1 MKYLIL
7 IISLVNFGLAQ
18 TVINAIP
25 APANASG
32 LCWDGQYLWCGAYG
46 VNGDTLYK
54 INPTNGTI
62 LKRFKWHSNSNADCY
77 GLAFDTINNGSLW
90 VLSHYSATAVGDSIF
105 LVDTIN
111 GAYIRAIRAKT
122 RYMAGLANDGQ
133 HLWHCA
139 YYQPDGRAYH
149 INKYTGVV
157 FDSIDIPSLPQPWG
171 ATWDGQFLWVCND
184 GNFGGTHS
192 VYKINVNTHQII
204 DSFASPGTRPFG
216 LAWDGI
222 YMWVLANG
230 PSPTGKVAYQID
242 LGGVGT
248 PDISVSP
255 TSYNYGYVAIGQ
267 SPWFELHIS
276 NVGTDTLTL
285 DTIFSN
291 NPVFYYQTTTFP
303 IRLRPNFGV
312 QVQVYF
318 SPTAFQFYTG
328 TLGIVSNDP
337 DEETVYVSLRGQG
350 VYPMPTLSA
359 SAISYNF
366 GDVRVN
372 YVKDW
377 FLRIVN
383 QGLPTLIIDSIIY
396 NDNQFFTGRI
406 SLPLSLN
413 CLETTFVQVI
423 TRPNSTGTQNGFMM
437 IYSNSTPNP
446 YGINLY
452 VNGVLVSPTGGELL
466 WSYDFPDNVV
476 CVAPI
481 VDINGDSV
489 VDVAAEC
496 YGTNMSGEK
505 HLRTYWGNSFAG
517 GVVQWAVG
525 DVDFSGSWGD
535 DCLIQG
541 DDYNNDGVPDILL
554 GTAWGDRSVYAINS
568 LNGQII
574 WYYDSHWYDGEGG
587 WVYSVRPMP
596 DINGDGI
603 GEVLAGIGGN
613 QTAAGGPR
621 SIFCFNGATGAVIW
635 QYRAL
640 DAIGTVNWIPDV
652 NNDGVPDAICGAW
665 GNSYDKKV
673 YCISG
678 ASSGF
683 VTTPL
688 WQYQCDGDVQSVIPI
703 PDINGDGKY
712 EVVAGAWDGVVRCL
726 SGANGNLLWATTV
739 GGWVVRLVA
748 IPNLIAPNRP
758 GIAVA
763 NVYNVTT
770 FRVLNSNNGSIYWE
784 YPIGSNI
791 WAVDVIEDLNSDGKY
806 DVVCGNQT
814 PGMVFCLSGANG
826 NLLWSYAENKLIYSI
841 RAITDISG
849 DGHQD
854 VIVGTQG
861 ATTGVGHLLA
871 ICGGYYPSAISENH
885 ISEIKNI
892 AKFSVLPRISSGVFN
907 INWKNLSVKKITIFD
922 ASGKLVKEF
931 ISPNNRVIWDGKD
944 NHNRVVAEGIY
955 FVKVQAQDYNHI
967 EKIIVVK

>member
-1 MKYLIL
+1 
-7 IISLVNFGLAQ
+7 
-18 TVINAIP
+18 
-25 APANASG
+25 
-32 LCWDGQYLWCGAYG
+32 
-46 VNGDTLYK
+46 
-54 INPTNGTI
+54 
-62 LKRFKWHSNSNADCY
+62 
-77 GLAFDTINNGSLW
+77 
-90 VLSHYSATAVGDSIF
+90 
-105 LVDTIN
+105 
-111 GAYIRAIRAKT
+111 
-122 RYMAGLANDGQ
+122 
-133 HLWHCA
+133 
-139 YYQPDGRAYH
+139 
-149 INKYTGVV
+149 
-157 FDSIDIPSLPQPWG
+157 
-171 ATWDGQFLWVCND
+171 
-184 GNFGGTHS
+184 
-192 VYKINVNTHQII
+192 VNTHQII
-204 DSFASPGTRPFG
+204 DSFTSPGTRPFG

-242 LGGVGT
+242 LGGAGT
-248 PDISVSP
+248 PDISISP
-255 TSYNYGYVAIGQ
+255 TFYNYGYVAIGQ
-267 SPWFELHIS
+267 QPWFELHIS

-406 SLPLSLN
+406 SLPFSLN
-413 CLETTFVQVI
+413 CLETTFIQVI
-423 TRPNSTGTQNGFMM
+423 TRPNSTGAQNGFMM

-446 YGINLY
+446 YGITLQT
-452 VNGVLVSPTGGELL
+452 NGVSVSPTGGELL

-496 YGTNMSGEK
+496 YGTNMYGEK

-525 DVDFSGSWGD
+525 DADFSGSWGD

-554 GTAWGDRSVYAINS
+554 GTAWADRSVYAINS

-621 SIFCFNGATGAVIW
+621 SIFCFSGANGSIIW
-635 QYRAL
+635 QFRAQ

-726 SGANGNLLWATTV
+726 SGANGNLLWAITV

-748 IPNLIAPNRP
+748 IPDLIAPHRP

-784 YPIGSNI
+784 YPVGSNI

-814 PGMVFCLSGANG
+814 PGVVFCLSGANG

-841 RAITDISG
+841 RAIPDISG

-892 AKFSVLPRISSGVFN
+892 AKFSVLPRISRAVFN
-907 INWKNLSVKKITIFD
+907 INWENLSVKNIAIFD

-955 FVKVQAQDYNHI
+955 FVKVQAQDYNQI